1 MALSGGFTRG
11 WRMAGAAEGLGA
23 VLVVGALVAAL
34 TYAATRPTLRAR
46 LDLSEGATL
55 TLSEQTR
62 SILRSLEKP
71 VTAVAILRPELQPFP
86 PGLTE
91 VQARA
96 IAYVDG
102 LLEAY
107 ALASNGKLTVRHL
120 DPNND
125 HLEVGRLAQELH
137 LTRLNVVV
145 LQGQTRSQQVFLE
158 DMVTIDRGMADPQ
171 AMQPAQ
177 LVELRGEAPLTS
189 AILSVAHEKA
199 PRIGLLTGFGG
210 PDLDNPTD
218 PFGLAL
224 FVEALRG
231 QGLEP
236 VPVDLA
242 EADTVPADLAV
253 VIAWGPAVRLGA
265 RVSAA
270 LEAFRQRGGGVLL
283 GIDPLLED
291 PDLDR
296 WLGTLSLA
304 RERAVVCRQD
314 ADAQGPRRALL
325 VLRHFQ
331 PDHPITAPIAR
342 QGYFAVFDLAG
353 GLSGPSASSSVLVRT
368 SDDVF
373 GDLPSAADKPG
384 DYLLGEGELSGA
396 RAVGVAIAPAGSG
409 RLVLFGASSFLTKQY
424 LESDGGRANLD
435 LGLNSVNWLVGRE
448 EAIEARPHQV
458 FESRVDLTDDER
470 RLVGVYVL
478 ALMPLGGVALGLLT
492 WWARRR

>member
-1 MALSGGFTRG
+1 VALSGGFTRG
-11 WRMAGAAEGLGA
+11 WRVAGAAEGLGA
-23 VLVVGALVAAL
+23 VLVVAALVAAL

-46 LDLSEGATL
+46 IDLTEGATF

-62 SILRSLEKP
+62 SILGALEAP
-71 VTAVAILRPELQPFP
+71 VTVVAILRPELQGL
-86 PGLTE
+86 PGLAE
-91 VQARA
+91 AQARA
-96 IAYVDG
+96 ITYVDG

-107 ALASNGKLTVRHL
+107 AVASNGKLTVRHL

-125 HLEVGRLAQELH
+125 HVEVERLAKELH

-145 LQGQTRSQQVFLE
+145 LHGPTRSQQVFLE
-158 DMVTIDRGMADPQ
+158 DMVTIDRGLADPQ
-171 AMQPAQ
+171 AIQPAQ

-189 AILSVAHEKA
+189 AILAVAYEKA

-210 PDLDNPTD
+210 PGLDDPTD
-218 PFGLAL
+218 PFGLNL

-236 VPVDLA
+236 VPLDLA
-242 EADTVPADLAV
+242 EADAVPEGLAV
-253 VIAWGPAVRLGA
+253 VIVWGPAVRLGA
-265 RVSAA
+265 RVTAA

-296 WLGTLSLA
+296 WLGTLSLG
-304 RERAVVCRQD
+304 RERAVLCRED
-314 ADAQGPRRALL
+314 PSVQGPRRALL

-342 QGYFAVFDLAG
+342 QGYFAIFDLAG
-353 GLSGPSASSSVLVRT
+353 GLRGSSTTSSMLVRT
-368 SDDVF
+368 ADDVF
-373 GDLPSAADKPG
+373 GDLPAAADKPG

-396 RAVGVAIAPAGSG
+396 RAVGIAIAPPDSG
-409 RLVLFGASSFLTKQY
+409 RLVLFGASSFLTQQY
-424 LESDGGRANLD
+424 FQTEGGRANLD

-448 EAIEARPHQV
+448 EAIETRPHQV

-478 ALMPLGGVALGLLT
+478 ALMPLGGVVLGLLT

>member
-1 MALSGGFTRG
+1 MALTGGFTRG

-46 LDLSEGATL
+46 LDLTEGATF

-62 SILRSLEKP
+62 SILRSLETP
-71 VTAVAILRPELQPFP
+71 VTAVAILRPELAQLP

-96 IAYVDG
+96 IDYVDG

-125 HLEVGRLAQELH
+125 HPEVARLVQEMH

-171 AMQPAQ
+171 AISPAQ

-189 AILSVAHEKA
+189 AILSVAYEKA

-242 EADTVPADLAV
+242 EADTVPDDLAV
-253 VIAWGPAVRLGA
+253 VVVWGPAVRLGA
-265 RVSAA
+265 RVTTA

-296 WLGTLSLA
+296 WLGTLSLG
-304 RERAVVCRQD
+304 RERAVICRED
-314 ADAQGPRRALL
+314 PTAQGLRRALL
-325 VLRHFQ
+325 VLRRFQ

-353 GLSGPSASSSVLVRT
+353 GLRGPSATSSVLVRT
-368 SDDVF
+368 ADDVF
-373 GDLPSAADKPG
+373 GDLPSGTDQAG
-384 DYLLGEGELSGA
+384 DYQLGEGELSGA
-396 RAVGVAIAPAGSG
+396 RVVGVAIAPAGSG
-409 RLVLFGASSFLTKQY
+409 RLVLFGASSFLAQQY

-458 FESRVDLTDDER
+458 YESRVDLDDDER
-470 RLVGVYVL
+470 RLISVYVL